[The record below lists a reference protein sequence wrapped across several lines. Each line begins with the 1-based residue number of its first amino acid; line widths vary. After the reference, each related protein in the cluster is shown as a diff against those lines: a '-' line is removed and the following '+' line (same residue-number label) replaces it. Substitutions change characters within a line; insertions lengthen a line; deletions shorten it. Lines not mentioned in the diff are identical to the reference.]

1 MAIHKP
7 KRLGF
12 KLDMTPLVDIA
23 FLLLT
28 FFMFT
33 TKFKSEAESE
43 QKFQIK
49 RPVATADTTKLPE
62 AGTALVKIAI
72 DDEGDTTLWYSV
84 TNEID
89 RAFIY
94 DKAQLPDTMRSKA
107 LIPIGTDTVM
117 LAKLVRA
124 TRFRDSYRQD
134 SLMGTP
140 DSAKYMPT
148 QFAIDADREIDYE
161 VIEGLMQVM
170 RSQGA
175 TIFNFVTVDQSE
187 G

>member
-33 TKFKSEAESE
+33 AKFKSDAENE
-43 QKFQIK
+43 QKFEIK
-49 RPVATADTTKLPE
+49 RPVATADTAKLPD
-62 AGTALVKIAI
+62 AGTVIVKVGI
-72 DDEGDTTLWYSV
+72 DEQGDTAYWFSI
-84 TNEID
+84 TNEED
-89 RAFIY
+89 RKFIY
-94 DKAQLPDTMRSKA
+94 SKAELPDSMFSKA
-107 LIPIGTDTVM
+107 LLPLGRDTLT
-117 LAKLVRA
+117 LAKLVLA
-124 TRFRDSYRQD
+124 TRFRDTELQQED
-134 SLMGTP
+134 STKP
-140 DSAKYMPT
+140 RI
-148 QFAIDADREIDYE
+148 QFAIDADKNLDYQ
-161 VIEGLMQVM
+161 VIEQMMNVM

-175 TIFNFVTVDQSE
+175 TIFNFITVNQSE

>member
-33 TKFKSEAESE
+33 AKFKSDAENE
-43 QKFQIK
+43 QKFEIK

-62 AGTALVKIAI
+62 SGTVIVKVGF
-72 DDEGDTTLWYSV
+72 DEQGDTAYWFSA
-84 TNEID
+84 TNDKD
-89 RAFIY
+89 REFIY
-94 DKAQLPDTMRSKA
+94 SKAELPDSMFNKA
-107 LIPIGTDTVM
+107 LLPLGRDTLT
-117 LAKLVRA
+117 LAKLVLA
-124 TRFRDSYRQD
+124 TRFRNSDIQERDSTAP
-134 SLMGTP
+134 LL
-140 DSAKYMPT
+140 
-148 QFAIDADREIDYE
+148 QFAIDADRNLDYR
-161 VIEGLMQVM
+161 VIEQLMNVM

-175 TIFNFVTVDQSE
+175 TIFNFITVDQE
-187 G
+187 QT

>member
-72 DDEGDTTLWYSV
+72 DDQGDTTLWYSI

-94 DKAQLPDTMRSKA
+94 EKAEIPDTMRLKA
-107 LIPIGTDTVM
+107 LLPIGTDTLM

-124 TRFRDSYRQD
+124 TRFRDSYKQD
-134 SLMGTP
+134 SLKATA
-140 DSAKYMPT
+140 DSANYEPT
-148 QFAIDADREIDYE
+148 QFAIDADRNIDFQ
-161 VIEGLMQVM
+161 VIDGLMTVM

>member
-43 QKFQIK
+43 QKFEIK

-72 DDEGDTTLWYSV
+72 DEQGDTALWYSV
-84 TNEID
+84 TNEVD
-89 RAFIY
+89 RAFVY
-94 DKAQLPDTMRSKA
+94 EKAEIPDTMRRTA
-107 LIPIGTDTVM
+107 LLPIGNDTLM

-124 TRFRDSYRQD
+124 TRFRDSYKQD
-134 SLMGTP
+134 SLMGTA
-140 DSAKYMPT
+140 DSAKYQPI
-148 QFAIDADREIDYE
+148 QFAIDADRNIDFQ
-161 VIEGLMQVM
+161 VIEGLMEVM

-175 TIFNFVTVDQSE
+175 TIFNFVTVNQKE

>member
-72 DDEGDTTLWYSV
+72 DDRGDTTLWYSV
-84 TNEID
+84 TNDND
-89 RAFIY
+89 RAFVY
-94 DKAQLPDTMRSKA
+94 EKAELPDTMRSKA

-117 LAKLVRA
+117 LAKLVKA
-124 TRFRDSYRQD
+124 TRWRDSYNMD
-134 SLMGTP
+134 SLIEAG
-140 DSAKYMPT
+140 DSAKYVPI
-148 QFAIDADREIDYE
+148 QFAIDADRELDFQ
-161 VIEGLMQVM
+161 VIEGLMDVM
-170 RSQGA
+170 RAQGA

-187 G
+187 N